1 MYKILID
8 VLYFQNEKV
17 ADTKSRLQKLMMS
30 TPQTADKSLLVQT
43 VALFE
48 ALLSK
53 TDQLKTEISQLQT
66 ENSTLKNQ
74 ENYDQIVL
82 ELESTRNE
90 LETSKET
97 IGQVSH

>member
-1 MYKILID
+1 
-8 VLYFQNEKV
+8 
-17 ADTKSRLQKLMMS
+17 MMS

-53 TDQLKTEISQLQT
+53 TDQLKTEITQLQT